1 MMKNKLTVVLGDRSY
16 PIYIES
22 GLLTNADKW
31 IDTIKKRGKV
41 VIITNTTVQQWYLQ
55 PLKDSLVKYGISPL
69 ALILEDGEK
78 YKNLESFDKV
88 MTFLMEHNCGRDTTL
103 IALGGGVIGDLTGF
117 CAASFQRGVDFI
129 QVPTTLLS
137 QVDSSV
143 GGKTG
148 INHPLGKNMIGAFY
162 QPKSVIIDIDCLKT
176 LPQRELSAGMAEVIK
191 YGIIWDKEF
200 FDYLEEHTSQ
210 IWNLDYEVLCNVI
223 HTCCS
228 IKAEVV
234 RQDEKEG
241 GLRAILNLGHTF
253 GHAIETFMGYGVWLH
268 GEAVGVGMCMAAKLA
283 LMRNMITDDDF
294 TKIKSL
300 IKENKLPILKP
311 ENMTVQDF
319 LSLMVHDKKNING
332 KIRFIL
338 PTKMGAS
345 SLFSDVTEDEI
356 VEAIK

>member
-1 MMKNKLTVVLGDRSY
+1 MMKNKLTVELGDRSY

-200 FDYLEEHTSQ
+200 FDYLEGHTSQ

-228 IKAEVV
+228 IKLKWFVKMK
-234 RQDEKEG
+234 RK
-241 GLRAILNLGHTF
+241 
-253 GHAIETFMGYGVWLH
+253 
-268 GEAVGVGMCMAAKLA
+268 AVYV
-283 LMRNMITDDDF
+283 
-294 TKIKSL
+294 
-300 IKENKLPILKP
+300 
-311 ENMTVQDF
+311 
-319 LSLMVHDKKNING
+319 
-332 KIRFIL
+332 
-338 PTKMGAS
+338 
-345 SLFSDVTEDEI
+345 LF
-356 VEAIK
+356 